1 MRLRS
6 GARLTT
12 ILSNI
17 WSYGPGGIL
26 ISKAAIVWIKAGL
39 DVVEGVRL
47 MKKIPRRWPE
57 LIRAVYEEGYTLA
70 RLPLTS
76 YNYLTQS
83 ELALH

>member
-17 WSYGPGGIL
+17 WSYGPGS
-26 ISKAAIVWIKAGL
+26 ISICKAASAWIEAGL

-57 LIRAVYEEGYTLA
+57 LIRAVYEEGDILGKITIDILQ
-70 RLPLTS
+70 LSNPV
-76 YNYLTQS
+76 
-83 ELALH
+83 